1 MPTAKAILLHSPALP
16 GAGRGTARRAVA
28 FAGELVL
35 AAAMVAGGAI
45 AVAFVLTLG
54 VVAAPLA
61 APVVLWIVWRSGDGA
76 AREARR
82 LRARTRRRARALG
95 LSLLG

>member
-1 MPTAKAILLHSPALP
+1 MPTAKAILLHPAALP
-16 GAGRGTARRAVA
+16 GVGRGTARRAVA

-35 AAAMVAGGAI
+35 AAAMVAGAAI